1 MERIFEF
8 FSQSYYGNTLDR
20 YVYFFLII
28 IGFAILAK
36 IVYYVFKH
44 KIRKLTEK
52 TETKIDDMIIDF
64 IEEPLSLMIVIG
76 GFWVAFNVIS
86 LSESFDKFI
95 SQVLTVIF
103 LLIVTWFV
111 VRLVDVVVKG
121 FLSPLVEKSESKLDD
136 QVIPVISNLAK
147 MAIWIMVIIVLLSE
161 FGYDVLSLVTGLG
174 LGGVAIAMAAKD
186 TIGHMFGG
194 FNIFMNK
201 PFQIDDIVSFKGKEG
216 PIEEVGLRMSTLRTW
231 DDTKVYIPNSEISNS
246 ILENISA
253 RRGRRIVLTI
263 HAAVDSK
270 AAAMEKFADA
280 IVKTIEKID
289 GIRDG
294 VRCDFFDYGD
304 FSLIFRLAYW
314 VELDYDYYGIRHRI
328 NVEIKKALEK
338 LNIKLT
344 PPPVGKA

>member
-1 MERIFEF
+1 MERIVEF
-8 FSQSYYGNTLDR
+8 FSQSYLGNTLDR
-20 YVYFFLII
+20 YIYFFLII

-36 IVYYVFKH
+36 VVYYVFKH

-52 TETKIDDMIIDF
+52 TETQIDDMIIDF
-64 IEEPLSLMIVIG
+64 IEEPLSLMIVIA
-76 GFWVAFNVIS
+76 GFWAAFNVIS

-95 SQVLTVIF
+95 SRVLTVIF
-103 LLIVTWFV
+103 LLIVTWLV

-136 QVIPVISNLAK
+136 QIIPVISNLAK
-147 MAIWIMVIIVLLSE
+147 IAIWIMVIIVLLSE
-161 FGYDVLSLVTGLG
+161 FGYDILSLVTGLG

-253 RRGRRIVLTI
+253 RRGRRVVLTI

-270 AAAMEKFADA
+270 AADMEKFADA
-280 IVKTIEKID
+280 IVKTIQKID

-328 NVEIKKALEK
+328 NVEIKKGLEK
-338 LNIKLT
+338 LNVKLT
-344 PPPVGKA
+344 PPPGGKV